1 MKRAVFAAGFS
12 LAVAASAQATCV
24 GSGVFSSCYDAQ
36 SGNSYTIQRHG
47 NSTYM
52 NGYNSNTGSNWSQT
66 TNDFGSTS
74 QTYGTDSRGNSWTQ
88 TCVSGTCF

>member
-1 MKRAVFAAGFS
+1 
-12 LAVAASAQATCV
+12 
-24 GSGVFSSCYDAQ
+24 
-36 SGNSYTIQRHG
+36 
-47 NSTYM
+47 M